1 MALLS
6 NGFIMVGFSPVAS
19 EIAIAYGCDKSIV
32 DA

>member
-1 MALLS
+1 MGLLS

-19 EIAIAYGCDKSIV
+19 DIAIAYDCEKFIV